1 MTILIIQDNEPMR
14 RTIKSL
20 IGDLVTATY
29 ECSDGNQ
36 ALAAYQQ
43 HRPDW
48 VLMDMQ
54 LGRTD
59 GIVVTRQIKTAFP
72 EARIVML
79 ADFDDESM
87 CADAEQAGAHCTI
100 LKENLLA
107 LRGLLKTEAQ
117 EGRGFAS

>member
-1 MTILIIQDNEPMR
+1 MTILIVEDNQPMQR
-14 RTIKSL
+14 AIKSL
-20 IGDLVTATY
+20 IGDLVTEVY
-29 ECSDGNQ
+29 ECADGTQ
-36 ALAAYQQ
+36 ALDAYRQ
-43 HRPDW
+43 HRPDL

-54 LGRTD
+54 TGRID
-59 GIVVTRQIKTAFP
+59 GIAVTRQIHSAFP

-107 LRGLLKTEAQ
+107 VRALLKPEAR
-117 EGRGFAS
+117 EERGPLV